1 MAYKKEQSNSLCQG
15 HLNFLWMEQKKNP
28 HKCMFTDKT
37 FYCIHFFTMYIKIN
51 AYAQMLIFLDFGGP
65 IIHQVVHTNWI
76 PHVFIYLFIYFDV
89 YLNETFFFIVV
100 LKSFCYIYLSWIWSN
115 DRWNSHKTHC
125 AFAAK
130 HFVHAR
136 NVAGK
141 TLFLRHDKYDL
152 TIIFQW

>member
-15 HLNFLWMEQKKNP
+15 HFNFLWMEQKKNP

-37 FYCIHFFTMYIKIN
+37 FYCIYCFKMYTMMKCLCLNVY
-51 AYAQMLIFLDFGGP
+51 FLDFGGP
-65 IIHQVVHTNWI
+65 ITHQVVRTNWI
-76 PHVFIYLFIYFDV
+76 PRVFIYLFILMFIWMK
-89 YLNETFFFIVV
+89 FFFIVV